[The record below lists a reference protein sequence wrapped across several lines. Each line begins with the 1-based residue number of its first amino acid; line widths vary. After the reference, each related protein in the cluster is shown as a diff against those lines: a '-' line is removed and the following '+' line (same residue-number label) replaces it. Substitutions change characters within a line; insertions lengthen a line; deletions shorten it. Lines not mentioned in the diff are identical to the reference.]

1 MGTTFRIKFDTGS
14 TLYAMVIDS
23 SGQYYNRSG
32 TPAFEALTSGHLD
45 NYAADLTEP
54 SSLGEFLGTFPTIAA
69 GTYTLS
75 VRFRVG
81 GSRAWT
87 DYEVAS
93 GAISWT
99 GTAFVDLAVVAAN
112 AAAAA
117 TALGTAG
124 AGLTNLGDTRIAFL
138 DEPVSSALLGIGSV
152 AVNHNYPT
160 ANNLTLQT
168 SHGAG
173 IGGATIRAYLAAAY
187 AINPI
192 TAVVRG
198 LTETISDGT
207 WANPVYLDPGDYT
220 IVFVAQGY
228 LTTAVSLTVA

>member
-1 MGTTFRIKFDTGS
+1 
-14 TLYAMVIDS
+14 
-23 SGQYYNRSG
+23 
-32 TPAFEALTSGHLD
+32 
-45 NYAADLTEP
+45 
-54 SSLGEFLGTFPTIAA
+54 
-69 GTYTLS
+69 
-75 VRFRVG
+75 
-81 GSRAWT
+81 
-87 DYEVAS
+87 
-93 GAISWT
+93 
-99 GTAFVDLAVVAAN
+99 VVAAN

-152 AVNHNYPT
+152 AVNHNYPM
-160 ANNLTLQT
+160 ANNMTLLTSL
-168 SHGAG
+168 GAG
-173 IGGATIRAYLAAAY
+173 IGGATIRAYLASAY

-198 LTETISDGT
+198 LTETVSDGT